1 MEIEIK
7 LGPLTM
13 QQVGDIFCDIKRLPV
28 SGPARAIKMQTTYFD
43 TPEGFFRRNRQTLR
57 LRQEDDRFVCTFKTA
72 AAGISRLE
80 LDCEAATIEE
90 GAALLAA
97 HPDLPE
103 SARQALVGGVF
114 LPTCGAKFTRQ
125 VRLCKVADTAFDL
138 CADMGRLFNGQR
150 TQELREVELELV
162 EGDPAVLEAVAR
174 QLMEVYGVTVCETS
188 KQQRAM
194 ALGEVAL

>member
-13 QQVGDIFCDIKRLPV
+13 QQTGDIFCDIKRLLV
-28 SGPARAIKMQTTYFD
+28 NGPARAIRMQTTYFD
-43 TPEGFFRRNRQTLR
+43 TPEGFFRQHRQTLR
-57 LRQEDDRFVCTFKTA
+57 LRQENDRFVCTFKTA
-72 AAGISRLE
+72 AEGISRVE

-90 GAALLAA
+90 GAAVLMN

-103 SARQALVGGVF
+103 DTRRALAGGVF
-114 LPTCGAKFTRQ
+114 VPTCGAKFTRQ
-125 VRLCKVADTAFDL
+125 TRLCKVEDTTFEL

-150 TQELREVELELV
+150 TQQMHEVELELA
-162 EGDPAVLEAVAR
+162 EGDPAVLEAVAQR
-174 QLMEVYGVTVCETS
+174 LMEAYGVTVCETS

-194 ALGEVAL
+194 ELGL

>member
-28 SGPARAIKMQTTYFD
+28 NGPARAIKMQTTYFD
-43 TPEGFFRRNRQTLR
+43 TPEGFFRQQKQTLR
-57 LRQEDDRFVCTFKTA
+57 LRQEDDRFVCTFKA
-72 AAGISRLE
+72 AAKGFSRLE
-80 LDCEAATIEE
+80 LECEAPTVEE

-97 HPDLPE
+97 HPELPE
-103 SARQALVGGVF
+103 DVRQVLAEGVF
-114 LPTCGAKFTRQ
+114 VPTCGAKFTRQ
-125 VRLCKVADTAFDL
+125 VRLCRVEDTTFEL

-150 TQELREVELELV
+150 TQQMHEVELELV
-162 EGDPAVLEAVAR
+162 EGDAAVLERVAQ
-174 QLMEVYGVTVCETS
+174 QLTDAYGVAVCTKS

-194 ALGEVAL
+194 ELGV

>member
-13 QQVGDIFCDIKRLPV
+13 RQVGDIFCDIKRLPV
-28 SGPARAIKMQTTYFD
+28 NGPARAIKMQTTYFD
-43 TPEGFFRRNRQTLR
+43 TPEGHFRQNRQTLR
-57 LRQEDDRFVCTFKTA
+57 LRQEDDRTVCTFKTA
-72 AAGISRLE
+72 AEGIARVE

-90 GAALLAA
+90 GAALLAN

-103 SARQALVGGVF
+103 SARRALAGGVF
-114 LPTCGAKFTRQ
+114 LATCGARFTRQ
-125 VRLCKVADTAFDL
+125 TRLCRVEDTTFEL

-150 TQELREVELELV
+150 TEELREVELELA
-162 EGDPAVLEAVAR
+162 EGDPAVLERVAR
-174 QLMEVYGVTVCETS
+174 QLMEAYGVTVCEKS

-194 ALGEVAL
+194 ELGL

>member
-28 SGPARAIKMQTTYFD
+28 NGPARAIKMQTTYFD
-43 TPEGFFRRNRQTLR
+43 TPEGFFRQHKQTLR
-57 LRQEDDRFVCTFKTA
+57 LRQEDDCLVCTFKTA

-80 LDCEAATIEE
+80 LDCEAKTIEE

-97 HPDLPE
+97 HPDMPE
-103 SARQALVGGVF
+103 GARQALAGGVF
-114 LPTCGAKFTRQ
+114 VATCGAKFTRQ
-125 VRLCKVADTAFDL
+125 VRLCRVEDTTFEL

-162 EGDPAVLEAVAR
+162 EGDPAVLEAVAKN
-174 QLMEVYGVTVCETS
+174 LMDAYGVGVCETS

-194 ALGEVAL
+194 ALGEVTP

>member
-28 SGPARAIKMQTTYFD
+28 NGPARAIKMQTTYFD
-43 TPEGFFRRNRQTLR
+43 TPEGFFQQHRQTLR
-57 LRQEDDRFVCTFKTA
+57 LRQEDGRSVCTFKTA
-72 AAGISRLE
+72 AEGISRLE
-80 LDCEAATIEE
+80 LDCEAASIEE

-97 HPDLPE
+97 HPELPE
-103 SARQALVGGVF
+103 EASQALAGGVF
-114 LPTCGAKFTRQ
+114 VATCGAKFTRQ
-125 VRLCKVADTAFDL
+125 TRLCRVGDTTFEL

-150 TQELREVELELV
+150 TQELREVELELA

-174 QLMEVYGVTVCETS
+174 QLTEAYGVSVCGKS

-194 ALGEVAL
+194 ELGL